1 MAIYGFARL
10 VDDIGDEVEGDRML
24 LLDRAEDQ
32 LRLAFSGDATHAVFR
47 ELAPTI
53 RACRLEQQPFL
64 DLIQANRQDQTVD
77 RYETFE
83 ELKGYCR
90 LSADPVGRL
99 VLAVTGE
106 LTPERVGW
114 SDRVCTGLQLVEHWQ
129 DLGEDARRDRI
140 YLPQEDLR
148 AFGVSEGDLLAS
160 SAAPELRRLVAFEAG
175 RARGLLEAAR
185 PLAKSLRGRTRVAIS
200 GFAAG
205 GLAALDAIEAAGFD
219 VLGRPVKGKKRRLF
233 LHSLRLLVGTGVGT

>member
-24 LLDRAEDQ
+24 LLDRAEEQ
-32 LRLAFSGDATHAVFR
+32 LRLAFSGNATHPVFR

-53 RACRLEQQPFL
+53 TACRLDEQPFL
-64 DLIQANRQDQTVD
+64 NLIQANRQDQTVR

-83 ELKGYCR
+83 ELRGYCR

-99 VLAVTGE
+99 VLAVTGN

-114 SDRVCTGLQLVEHWQ
+114 SDEVCTGLQLVEHWQ
-129 DLGEDARRDRI
+129 DVGEDAGRGRI

-148 AFGVSEGDLLAS
+148 TFGVKESDLLAS
-160 SAAPELRRLVAFEAG
+160 LATPELRRLVAFEVDQ
-175 RARGLLEAAR
+175 ARGLLGAGR
-185 PLAKSLRGRTRVAIS
+185 PLARSLKGRIRVAIS

-219 VLGRPVKGKKRRLF
+219 VLARPVRGKKSRLL
-233 LHSLRLLVGTGVGT
+233 LHSLRLTVGMGDGT